1 MNFDKINKTLA
12 KIPEG
17 FQNKEAKVG
26 WFPGAEYEDGPPVAY
41 VALIQEKG
49 APSVSIPPRPF
60 IRPAIKDGSKH
71 WSAILADGVRKKING
86 QASAHD
92 VLVTVGEQAAGDIR
106 KKISE
111 IQEPELSPI
120 TVMLRSMRRADA
132 NLHVTGKTVGEAAER
147 VKAGDKPDAGTPTK
161 PLVDE
166 GLLLNSCTSQVGPK
180 E

>member
-17 FQNKEAKVG
+17 FKDRESKIG
-26 WFPGAEYEDGPPVAY
+26 WFPGARYEDGTPVAY
-41 VALIQEKG
+41 VAIIQEKG
-49 APSVSIPPRPF
+49 APSVSIPARPY
-60 IRPAIKDGSKH
+60 IRPTIQSRKAEWAKL
-71 WSAILADGVRKKING
+71 LAHGVKAKING
-86 QASAHD
+86 EMSAEQ
-92 VLVTVGEQAAGDIR
+92 VLNLVGEQGAGDIR